1 AALLRADRVTLAEP
15 RLVAR
20 TGWTTDEL
28 LAAMVSE
35 RVWPAAER
43 FALVSLM
50 VGVNDQYRG
59 RELEA
64 FAAGFAACLAR
75 ALALAGGEVRR
86 VLVIS
91 IPDWGAAP
99 YAAGRD
105 RAAISRAI
113 DGFNARAR
121 TLASERGA
129 HWGDVTALSR
139 ARGADPQRFAAD
151 GLHPGPAIHR

>member
-1 AALLRADRVTLAEP
+1 
-15 RLVAR
+15 
-20 TGWTTDEL
+20 
-28 LAAMVSE
+28 
-35 RVWPAAER
+35 
-43 FALVSLM
+43 
-50 VGVNDQYRG
+50 
-59 RELEA
+59 
-64 FAAGFAACLAR
+64 
-75 ALALAGGEVRR
+75 GGEGPR

-99 YAAGRD
+99 HAAGRD

-151 GLHPGPAIHR
+151 GLHPGPAIHREWARALAPLALAALRGRAAAQL